1 MNESSEWVLVRMTYR
16 SSDFASRQ
24 TEYYR
29 VVMEVVRFQQGKAG
43 VQEDVRILDHHDL
56 PFTNGLE

>member
-1 MNESSEWVLVRMTYR
+1 MTYR

-56 PFTNGLE
+56 PFKMGLSRLGMD